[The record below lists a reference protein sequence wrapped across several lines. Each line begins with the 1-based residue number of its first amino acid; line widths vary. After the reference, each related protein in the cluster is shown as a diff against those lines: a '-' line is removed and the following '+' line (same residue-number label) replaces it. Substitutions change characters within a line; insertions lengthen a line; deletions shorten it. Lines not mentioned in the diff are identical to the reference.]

1 MGYAFGGFL
10 LSIGGVIG
18 VNRCYYEQ
26 VTENINGTHVFKTMN
41 SIPRLV
47 SYSAVVAGIKIIFSG
62 IGLSLAPMIGASLI
76 FNPGMLTKAL
86 VATGAIFGGSAAF
99 AFMRPRSSLLYLQG
113 FILLN
118 RTPDGK
124 CFSTRRT
131 IVNGIRRSC
140 VRTPLF
146 RRIGFWC

>member
-47 SYSAVVAGIKIIFSG
+47 SYSAVVTGIKIIFSG
-62 IGLSLAPMIGASLI
+62 IGLSLAPMIGESLI
-76 FNPGMLTKAL
+76 LNPGMLTKAL
-86 VATGAIFGGSAAF
+86 VVTGAIFDGSAAF
-99 AFMRPRSSLLYLQG
+99 ASLRPRGSLLYLQG
-113 FILLN
+113 LFYLWN
-118 RTPDGK
+118 RTPHGK
-124 CFSTRRT
+124 CVSSDRT

-140 VRTPLF
+140 VRIPLF
-146 RRIGFWC
+146 RKVGF